1 MSKETGFVEVR
12 DGERLAWFE
21 AGEGPAVLLIHGGST
36 DSVMWDGQ
44 VDALQADYRV
54 IRYDFRGI
62 GESSRPTTRYRMSD
76 DALAVLDRLGVEK
89 AAVVGF
95 SVGSAIALD
104 LAARAPERVAALTV
118 IGTVP
123 WNEVDPGPFAAA
135 RRELRRSLEPREQ
148 AQRRGDLAAAIGHD
162 LDVWAS
168 AHQGEA
174 REALAAMCLRAAY
187 FFEHRES
194 DDEWL
199 GDLPPV
205 EDAVL
210 AALPAPALVVA
221 GDEDVELVRLA
232 SDRLAGVLSEARLL
246 RVADADHFVGLARP
260 ETFNAALLEFL
271 NARRARGA
279 W

>member
-1 MSKETGFVEVR
+1 MTKEAGFIEVC

-21 AGEGPAVLLIHGGST
+21 AGDGPAVLLIHGGST
-36 DSVMWDGQ
+36 DSIMWDGQ

-62 GESSRPTTRYRMSD
+62 GESSRPTSRYRMSD
-76 DALAVLDRLGVEK
+76 DALAVLDRLGVDK

-95 SVGSAIALD
+95 SVGSSIALD
-104 LAARAPERVAALTV
+104 LAARVPERVAALTV
-118 IGTVP
+118 IGTMP
-123 WNEVDPGPFAAA
+123 WNDVDPAPFAAA
-135 RRELRRSLEPREQ
+135 RQELRRLLEPREQ
-148 AQRRGDLAAAIGHD
+148 AMRLGDLPASIGHD

-168 AHQGEA
+168 AHHGEA
-174 REALAAMCLRAAY
+174 RAALAAMCLRAAY

-205 EDAVL
+205 EDAAL
-210 AALPAPALVVA
+210 AALPAPGLVVV
-221 GDEDVELVRLA
+221 GDKDVEVARLA
-232 SDRLAGVLSEARLL
+232 SARLAGVLSDARLL
-246 RVADADHFVGLARP
+246 RVADADHFVGLAQP
-260 ETFNAALLEFL
+260 ERFNAALLEFL
-271 NARRARGA
+271 NARRTRGA